1 MKVRILSAAWLAG
14 PRRRTAG
21 ARSQQRGPACNR
33 IAAHAHVVERAGPL
47 PLAGASPGRVTK
59 SVVHFGCA
67 GALLLASAGH
77 AVELPRMFSDG
88 MVLQRGVAI
97 PVWGLAGPGARV
109 RVSLDGTT
117 VEASADGNG
126 AWRVELPAREA
137 GGPLTLRI
145 DDGKAPRSLREVMVG
160 DVWLAS
166 GQSNME
172 WPIAQSADAD
182 AEIARATDTLIRH
195 FKIPKSWAGLPQW
208 QLAGGEWITSSPAA
222 AGHFSAVAHFFARE
236 LRAAE
241 GVPIGII
248 DSTWGGSSIEAWM
261 DAATQGIDGDGLV
274 ALAHRLK
281 DEDAR
286 ALARSQANLARWQL
300 PADDGSWHAAGNDTS
315 GWDDMAVPALWETAG
330 WNGMDGVG
338 WYRTTFTLDADEAA
352 RGIVLGVGRIDDSD
366 TTWVNG
372 VEVGSTQLHYD
383 LARVYTVPAAALHA
397 GENEVAVRVTDVGGG
412 GGIHGLAQ
420 ELFVEPANGA
430 RRPLAGTWKFRP
442 AEVTAL
448 ALDDDKNQRA
458 TLLYNAMIAP
468 LQPFPVRGVIWYQ
481 GESNAGSVEQA
492 LRYREQFPAMI
503 RQWRA
508 QWNAPALP
516 FLWVQLASW
525 NSGGD
530 QGDRSPWAVLRESQS
545 ATLSLPAT
553 AQAVAID
560 IGDADDI
567 HPRNKQD
574 VGKRLALA
582 ARKVAYGED
591 LVHAGPVFDRAVFG
605 DGVAR
610 LRFHGQGLAVRGG
623 DSLRGF
629 RLAGAD
635 RVFRPAT
642 AVIEGGQVVVRSDAV
657 AAPVAVRYAW
667 SDAPAEANLVGAGG
681 LPASPFR
688 SDDW

>member
-1 MKVRILSAAWLAG
+1 MKILPASPAQVR
-14 PRRRTAG
+14 
-21 ARSQQRGPACNR
+21 
-33 IAAHAHVVERAGPL
+33 
-47 PLAGASPGRVTK
+47 AGASAGRRPKPG
-59 SVVHFGCA
+59 HDAMPAPA
-67 GALLLASAGH
+67 GACLVRPSRGLAVLLPCAALLSLAAGAQ
-77 AVELPRMFSDG
+77 AVELPRIFADS
-88 MVLQRGVAI
+88 MVLQRGQSI
-97 PVWGLAGPGARV
+97 PVWGHAEPGARV
-109 RVSLDGTT
+109 AVSLQDERVQAT
-117 VEASADGNG
+117 ADGNG
-126 AWRVELPAREA
+126 AWRVVLPARQA
-137 GGPLTLRI
+137 GGPFVLHV
-145 DDGKAPRSLREVMVG
+145 DDGTAPIELRDVLVG

-172 WPIAQSADAD
+172 WPLSQSADAD
-182 AEIARATDTLIRH
+182 AEIARATDPLIRH
-195 FKIPKSWAGLPQW
+195 FKVPKSWAGLPQW
-208 QLAGGEWITSSPAA
+208 QLAGGEWIATSPAA
-222 AGHFSAVAHFFARE
+222 AGDFSAVAHFFAHE

-248 DSTWGGSSIEAWM
+248 DSTWGGSNIEAWM

-274 ALAHRLK
+274 ALARRLK
-281 DEDAR
+281 EEDAK

-300 PADDGSWHAAGNDTS
+300 PADDGSWHAAGTDTS

-372 VEVGSTQLHYD
+372 VEIGSTQLQYD
-383 LARVYTVPAAALHA
+383 LARVYTVPAAALRA
-397 GENEVAVRVTDVGGG
+397 GENEVAVRVADVGGG

-420 ELFVEPANGA
+420 ELFVEPVGGA
-430 RRPLAGTWKFRP
+430 RRPLAGNWKFRP

-448 ALDDDKNQRA
+448 ALEDGKNQEA

-492 LRYREQFPAMI
+492 MRYREQFPAMI
-503 RQWRA
+503 RQWRT
-508 QWNAPALP
+508 QWQAPQLP

-525 NSGGD
+525 HSGGD
-530 QGDRSPWAVLRESQS
+530 QGDSSPWAVLRESQS

-560 IGDADDI
+560 IGDVGDI
-567 HPRNKQD
+567 HPKNKQD
-574 VGKRLALA
+574 VGRRLALA
-582 ARKVAYGED
+582 ARRLAYGEA
-591 LVHAGPVFDRAVFG
+591 LMHSGPVFAGATFEDGAAVLSFEVDAPG
-605 DGVAR
+605 DAGE
-610 LRFHGQGLAVRGG
+610 GSLAVRGG
-623 DSLRGF
+623 GTLQGF

-635 RVFRPAT
+635 RVFHPAS
-642 AVIEGGQVVVRSDAV
+642 AVIEGARVVVRSEAV
-657 AAPVAVRYAW
+657 PVPVAVRYAW
-667 SDAPAEANLVGAGG
+667 QDAPVDANLVGRSG

-688 SDDW
+688 SDAW